1 MVVTVQNE
9 TKPTASLLS
18 RIRRNLG
25 WRWRRLRK
33 AVLRRF
39 AFRRLRRESD
49 SVAVSDRPAVVFA
62 PHQDDETLGCGGLIA
77 AKCRLGAPITV
88 VFLTDGG
95 ACSLDETTPEQ
106 RAEIS
111 AMRRQEA
118 LRALDVLGMQ
128 ADDVVFLDL
137 PDGELTGFRDADRQ
151 AAVGKI
157 EAVLQRVAPQE
168 VFLPFRNDFHPDHQA
183 THRLVKAATAGSAW
197 PVELW
202 NYFVWSL
209 WESSCLDV
217 LSARE
222 RSQLVRIELPPAER
236 RKKQAALAAYRS
248 QYEPDPTRRLILLP
262 DGFLRFFS
270 SPLEYFLRERGP
282 EADH

>member
-1 MVVTVQNE
+1 MQTSPE
-9 TKPTASLLS
+9 EDRKTLTA
-18 RIRRNLG
+18 RIRRTLG
-25 WRWRRLRK
+25 WRWRKLRK
-33 AVLRRF
+33 AVLRRL
-39 AFRRLRRESD
+39 AFRRLRREAEP
-49 SVAVSDRPAVVFA
+49 VAVTDRSAVVFA

-118 LRALDVLGMQ
+118 LRALHALGMQ

-137 PDGELTGFRDADRQ
+137 PDGELTGFGDAERQ

-183 THRLVKAATAGSAW
+183 THRLVKAATAGSAR

-209 WESSCLDV
+209 WESSCLEV

-222 RSQLVRIELPPAER
+222 RSRLVRIELPSTER
-236 RKKQAALAAYRS
+236 GRKQAALAAYRS

-270 SPLEYFLRERGP
+270 SPLEYFLRESG
-282 EADH
+282 A